1 MKSVEID
8 IAFELIVL
16 GSGAGA
22 SYLYDHL
29 PSSSFMLLADQQPF
43 CLVDLGF
50 GVTHQ
55 VLQRFKSFPEQCIIT
70 HNHSD
75 HAGELPV
82 VARVELAL
90 GHKLQVFAEQE
101 ISERLKRHRLAEH
114 ADQLTPEEIIDWV
127 NPPIATRTPLAYGLE
142 ISFYPGKHSE
152 KSCGFILYKDDKP
165 IFSYSADSQLEEA
178 FYTILNQADTFII
191 DARPMPNAWHANFDQ
206 IRPWLKNNRYIL
218 GHGIDPK
225 NRNATEHTGL
235 PLLFSGDRLSL
246 NPPSFHPNNPSFSNH
261 SLQPETY

>member
-1 MKSVEID
+1 MKSVEFE
-8 IAFELIVL
+8 IAIELVVL

-29 PSSSFMLLADQQPF
+29 PSSSFMLLANQQPF

-55 VLQRFKSFPEQCIIT
+55 VLQQFKAFPPQLIIT

-82 VARVELAL
+82 VARVELAH
-90 GHKLQVFAEQE
+90 GRKLQVFAEQE
-101 ISERLKRHRLAEH
+101 IAERLKRHRLAEH
-114 ADQLTPEEIIDWV
+114 ADQLSPEEIIDWIT
-127 NPPIATRTPLAYGLE
+127 PPIAKRTSLAHGLE

-152 KSCGFILYKDDKP
+152 KSCGFILYQADRP
-165 IFSYSADSQLEEA
+165 IFSYSADSQLDEA
-178 FYTILNQADTFII
+178 FYKILNQAETFIM
-191 DARPMPNAWHANFDQ
+191 DARPTSNAWHADFAQ
-206 IRPWLKNNRYIL
+206 IKPWLQKHRYIL
-218 GHGIDPK
+218 GHGINPK
-225 NRNATEHTGL
+225 NRTDTGYAGL

-246 NPPSFHPNNPSFSNH
+246 NPASFQSNKPPSAER
-261 SLQPETY
+261 L

>member
-1 MKSVEID
+1 MKSVEFE
-8 IAFELIVL
+8 IAIELVVL

-29 PSSSFMLLADQQPF
+29 PSSSFMLLANQQPF

-55 VLQRFKSFPEQCIIT
+55 VLQQFKTFPKQVIVT

-82 VARVELAL
+82 VARVELAQ
-90 GHKLQVFAEQE
+90 GRKLQVFAEQE
-101 ISERLKRHRLAEH
+101 IAERLKSHRLAEH
-114 ADQLTPEEIIDWV
+114 ADQFSPEEIIDWV
-127 NPPIATRTPLAYGLE
+127 TPPIAKRTPLAHGLE

-152 KSCGFILYKDDKP
+152 KSCGFILYQANHP
-165 IFSYSADSQLEEA
+165 IFSYSADSQLDEA
-178 FYTILNQADTFII
+178 FYTILNKAETFIM
-191 DARPMPNAWHANFDQ
+191 DARPQSNAWHADFTE
-206 IRPWLKNNRYIL
+206 IKPWLQTHRYIL

-225 NRNATEHTGL
+225 NRTAAEYTGL
-235 PLLFSGDRLSL
+235 PLLFSGDRLAL
-246 NPPSFHPNNPSFSNH
+246 NPPCFNPNNPPSAGDT
-261 SLQPETY
+261 LK